1 MARFII
7 TTIIISLL
15 LVGGGYLF
23 FETLPDFFWLS
34 LILLA
39 LSTVGLY
46 HFLISIKKDKP
57 DYFVPVYLGTLTIKL
72 IAYVAYIFVMAKLRP
87 EEVFGNVVFFMIG
100 YVIFT
105 ALETVFLYWFVNRST
120 NP

>member
-15 LVGGGYLF
+15 LSGSGYLF
-23 FETLPDFFWLS
+23 FETLPDFFWPS

-39 LSTVGLY
+39 VSTIGLY
-46 HFLISIKKDKP
+46 RFLVNIKKDKP
-57 DYFVPVYLGTLTIKL
+57 DYFVPMYLGTLTIKL
-72 IAYVAYIFVMAKLRP
+72 IAYVAYVFVMAKLRP

-105 ALETVFLYWFVNRST
+105 ALETVFLYRFVSR
-120 NP
+120 